1 MNSPRSQTAIDLSA
15 GTDVDLVLDT
25 NAQQAARIKAEAID
39 RLFIASANFKRAA
52 EESIRCST
60 DGKNLQRLGL

>member
-1 MNSPRSQTAIDLSA
+1 MDLSA
-15 GTDVDLVLDT
+15 ETDVGFVLDT
-25 NAQQAARIKAEAID
+25 NAEQSARIKAEAID

-60 DGKNLQRLGL
+60 DGKNLQRLGC